1 MDFRVLRYFMA
12 CVENK
17 TMHAAAAAVHVSQPA
32 LSKAINGLEA
42 ELGVP
47 LLDRRPRGVEPT
59 RFGEVLFRYAK
70 MIDSDLRRAVAEID
84 AMRGLTRGTIVIGV
98 IPTMSAVM
106 GEVAR
111 QVMEVLPGLRLKL
124 KIAFSAE
131 LTAALLDGELDT
143 ALVLLPA
150 DSGPLGLGFEPL
162 VQTGPRLAVRP
173 EHPLA
178 GRDDLS
184 LADLASYPWLI
195 PDYPPSHREIINRAF
210 LDAGMPPPQSAIDV
224 STVILFDT
232 VVQNT
237 DLITVVPST
246 LLTARQ
252 SNLTALNVDFTFP
265 PEQVGLAYR
274 QHSSLLP
281 GARAVM
287 QLVRDACATLPG
299 AIGSCDNPGL
309 SKLA

>member
-1 MDFRVLRYFMA
+1 MDLRLLRYFMA

-17 TMHAAAAAVHVSQPA
+17 TMHAAAEAVHVSQPA
-32 LSKAINGLEA
+32 LSKAIHSLEA
-42 ELGVP
+42 QLGVP

-59 RFGEVLFRYAK
+59 RFGETLFRYAK
-70 MIDSDLRRAVAEID
+70 LIDSEVRRAVAEID

-98 IPTMSAVM
+98 IPTMSTVM
-106 GEVAR
+106 ADVAR
-111 QVMEVLPGLRLKL
+111 TVMATLPGLRLKL

-143 ALVLLPA
+143 ALLLLPA
-150 DSGPLGLGFEPL
+150 NNDPLGLAFEPL
-162 VQTGPRLAVRP
+162 VQTGPRVATRP
-173 EHPLA
+173 GHPLV
-178 GRDDLS
+178 GRKDLS
-184 LADLASYPWLI
+184 LADLAAFPWLI

-210 LDAGMPPPQSAIDV
+210 LDAGVPPPQSAIDV
-224 STVILFDT
+224 STVILFDS
-232 VVQNT
+232 VVQDS

-246 LLTARQ
+246 LLSTRPT
-252 SNLTALNVDFTFP
+252 NLTALEVDFAFP

-287 QLVRDACATLPG
+287 QLIRDACAALPG
-299 AIGSCDNPGL
+299 AVS
-309 SKLA
+309 SVR

>member
-1 MDFRVLRYFMA
+1 MDLRVLRYFMA

-70 MIDSDLRRAVAEID
+70 MIDSEVRRAVAEID

-111 QVMEVLPGLRLKL
+111 QVMETLPGLRLKL

-143 ALVLLPA
+143 ALLLLPA

-162 VQTGPRLAVRP
+162 VQTGPRVAARP
-173 EHPLA
+173 GHPLA
-178 GRDDLS
+178 DRTDLS
-184 LADLASYPWLI
+184 LADLAGYPWLI

-246 LLTARQ
+246 LLSARQ
-252 SNLTALNVDFTFP
+252 SNLAALDVDFAFP

-274 QHSSLLP
+274 AHSSLLP

-287 QLVRDACATLPG
+287 QLIRDACATLPG
-299 AIGSCDNPGL
+299 AIEPPR
-309 SKLA
+309 

>member
-1 MDFRVLRYFMA
+1 MDLRVLRYFMA

-17 TMHAAAAAVHVSQPA
+17 TMHAAAEAVHVSQPA

-59 RFGEVLFRYAK
+59 RFGETLFRYAK
-70 MIDSDLRRAVAEID
+70 MIDSEVRRAVAEID

-106 GEVAR
+106 GDVAR
-111 QVMEVLPGLRLKL
+111 QVMETLPGLKLKL
-124 KIAFSAE
+124 KIAFSVE
-131 LTAALLDGELDT
+131 LTTALLDGELDA
-143 ALVLLPA
+143 ALLLIPGE
-150 DSGPLGLGFEPL
+150 SGPLGLEFEPL
-162 VQTGPRLAVRP
+162 VQTGPRVAARP

-178 GRDDLS
+178 LQGNLS
-184 LADLASYPWLI
+184 LADLVDYPWLI
-195 PDYPPSHREIINRAF
+195 PEYPPSHREIINNAF
-210 LDAGMPPPQSAIDV
+210 LGAGIPPPQSAIDV

-246 LLTARQ
+246 LLSARR
-252 SNLTALNVDFTFP
+252 SDLVALDVDFAFP

-287 QLVRDACATLPG
+287 QMIRQTCATLPG
-299 AIGSCDNPGL
+299 AVGPIDN
-309 SKLA
+309 S

>member
-1 MDFRVLRYFMA
+1 MDLRLLRYFMA

-17 TMHAAAAAVHVSQPA
+17 TMHAAAEAVHVSQPA
-32 LSKAINGLEA
+32 LSKAIHSLEA
-42 ELGVP
+42 QLGVP

-59 RFGEVLFRYAK
+59 RFGETLFRYAK
-70 MIDSDLRRAVAEID
+70 LIDSEVRRAVAEID

-106 GEVAR
+106 ADVAR
-111 QVMEVLPGLRLKL
+111 IVMETLPGLRLKL

-143 ALVLLPA
+143 ALLLLPA
-150 DSGPLGLGFEPL
+150 NNDPLGLAFEPL
-162 VQTGPRLAVRP
+162 VQTGPRVATRSG
-173 EHPLA
+173 HPLV
-178 GRDDLS
+178 GRKDLS
-184 LADLASYPWLI
+184 LADLAGFPWLI

-210 LDAGMPPPQSAIDV
+210 LDAGVPPPQSAIDV
-224 STVILFDT
+224 STVILFDS

-246 LLTARQ
+246 LLSTRPT
-252 SNLTALNVDFTFP
+252 NLVALEVDFAFP

-287 QLVRDACATLPG
+287 QLIRDACTALPG
-299 AIGSCDNPGL
+299 AVSSDR
-309 SKLA
+309 

>member
-1 MDFRVLRYFMA
+1 MDLRLLRYFMA

-17 TMHAAAAAVHVSQPA
+17 TMHAAAEAVHISQPA
-32 LSKAINGLEA
+32 LSKAIHNLEA
-42 ELGVP
+42 QLGVP

-59 RFGEVLFRYAK
+59 RFGETLFRYAK
-70 MIDSDLRRAVAEID
+70 LIDSEVRRAVAEID

-98 IPTMSAVM
+98 IPTMSIVM
-106 GEVAR
+106 ADVAR
-111 QVMEVLPGLRLKL
+111 IVMETLPGLRLKL

-143 ALVLLPA
+143 ALLLLPA
-150 DSGPLGLGFEPL
+150 NNDPLGLAFEPL
-162 VQTGPRLAVRP
+162 VQTGPRVATRP
-173 EHPLA
+173 GHPLA
-178 GRDDLS
+178 DRKDLS
-184 LADLASYPWLI
+184 LADLAGFPWLI
-195 PDYPPSHREIINRAF
+195 PDYPPAHREIINRAF
-210 LDAGMPPPQSAIDV
+210 LDAGVPPPQSAIDV
-224 STVILFDT
+224 STVILFDS

-246 LLTARQ
+246 LLNIRPT
-252 SNLTALNVDFTFP
+252 NLVALDVDFAFP

-287 QLVRDACATLPG
+287 QLIRDACVALPG
-299 AIGSCDNPGL
+299 AVSP
-309 SKLA
+309 KR

>member
-1 MDFRVLRYFMA
+1 MA

-42 ELGVP
+42 ELGVQ
-47 LLDRRPRGVEPT
+47 LLDRRPRGIEPT

-70 MIDSDLRRAVAEID
+70 MIDSDIRRAVAEID

-111 QVMEVLPGLRLKL
+111 QVMETLPGLRLKL

-143 ALVLLPA
+143 AVLLLPA

-162 VQTGPRLAVRP
+162 IQTGPRLAVRP

-178 GRDDLS
+178 GRADLS
-184 LADLASYPWLI
+184 LADLSGYPWLI

-246 LLTARQ
+246 LLSTRKSSLVGLA
-252 SNLTALNVDFTFP
+252 VDFSFP

-287 QLVRDACATLPG
+287 QLVRDACAGLPG
-299 AIGSCDNPGL
+299 AIPT
-309 SKLA
+309 